1 MIRMRRRGTALILAI
16 FFLGFCQVL
25 AMGFTRLIP
34 SELNGSLRY
43 RNDVASSL
51 AADAGIQYALAY
63 LEKKLSDGEEPVPG
77 PGTTLVLRS
86 HPLGLDVNGWE
97 WEVTVQPDEQ
107 TPPRGNNPR
116 RAYSLE
122 SRALFGGEVQRMVTT
137 QVIQESFVRYAR
149 FTNEWSDPSVAFWAG
164 AQFFEGPVHSNE
176 IIRIGIHP
184 GYYTDGFPQLFQ
196 SKVTSAQGIEWSPAT
211 LEAPPANATQF
222 NRVFNVP
229 QLPAATGKRI
239 EVPWEPNLL
248 RNAALGNGSPTGAI
262 TANPNAGIYL
272 QGDVDEIVL
281 TVENGDPVQLI
292 TMGATTYKVRELGNR
307 TTVTNQS
314 NGQRVADYAGAPNG
328 TIYATGNILSVRGVN
343 KGRHTIAVDSGKGKK
358 IGIGGDILQAGTSK
372 STPASQLDNKNC
384 LGLIAHTVQVPHS
397 LDPGSVPFPAGLTVH
412 AAIMAG
418 DGKRTGG
425 GLATE
430 RLDDFPRDDTH
441 HNYLNIVGSIIED
454 RRNITA
460 HINPGSGWTTR
471 SEFDKSLKDA
481 PPPYFPSEP
490 TFTIRGYS
498 DEFAQ

>member
-34 SELNGSLRY
+34 SELNGSLRF

-63 LEKKLSDGEEPVPG
+63 LEQKLAAGEEPVPG
-77 PGTTLVLRS
+77 PETSLILRS
-86 HPLGLDVNGWE
+86 APLGLNVNGWE
-97 WEVTVQPDEQ
+97 WEVTVLPDEQ

-116 RAYSLE
+116 RAYALE
-122 SRALFGGEVQRMVTT
+122 SRALFHGEIQRKVTT
-137 QVIQESFVRYAR
+137 QVVQESFVRYAR
-149 FTNEWSDPSVAFWAG
+149 FTNEWSDPSVAYWAG
-164 AQFFEGPVHSNE
+164 AQFFEGPVHSND

-184 GYYTDGFPQLFQ
+184 GYYTNGFPQLFQ
-196 SKVTSAQGIEWSPAT
+196 NRVTSAGGIEWSPAT
-211 LEAPPANATQF
+211 LEAPPSDAAQLR
-222 NRVFNVP
+222 RVFNVP
-229 QLPAATGKRI
+229 RLPATTGRI
-239 EVPWEPNLL
+239 EVPWDTTMV
-248 RNAALGNGSPTGAI
+248 RDAALGAGSPTGPI
-262 TANPNAGIYL
+262 TANRGAGIFV

-281 TVENGDPVQLI
+281 DVENGDPVQRI
-292 TMGATTYKVRELGNR
+292 TVGGTTYKVQEMANR
-307 TTVTNQS
+307 TTVTNLA
-314 NGQRVADYAGAPNG
+314 NGNRIADYQGAPNG
-328 TIYATGNILSVRGVN
+328 TIYATGNILQVRGVN
-343 KGRHTIAVDSGKGKK
+343 KGRHTIAVNSGAGKK
-358 IGIGGDILQAGTSK
+358 IGIGGDILQVGTSK
-372 STPASQLDNKNC
+372 STPASQLDNRNC
-384 LGLIAHTVQVPHS
+384 LGLLAHTVQVPHS
-397 LDPGSVPFPAGLTVH
+397 LDPGSLPQTGLTVH

-430 RLDDFPRDDTH
+430 RLDDFARDDTH

-490 TFTIRGYS
+490 TFTVRGYS
-498 DEFAQ
+498 DEFAH